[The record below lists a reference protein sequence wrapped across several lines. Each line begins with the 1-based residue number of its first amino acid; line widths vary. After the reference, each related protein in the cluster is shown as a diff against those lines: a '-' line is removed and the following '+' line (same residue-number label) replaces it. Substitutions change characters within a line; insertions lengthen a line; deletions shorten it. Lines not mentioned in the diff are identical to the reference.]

1 MAKAKDYV
9 AFPAVVCE
17 YLRNLRVERAQ
28 AQEQRRQAFKQRD
41 QLRFAISK
49 MGEADPKRVEK
60 EAECWRIEERIRIL
74 GVSLSWLEDE
84 KDRAID
90 EADQGKLWK
99 SAEVSVPPEL
109 LAPKAPKDDDE
120 DGEDEAEEDDPEQ
133 ATFDARPIGEAGTPK
148 PVKSDEPP
156 PTEKRKRGRPR
167 KNAEAKA

>member
-1 MAKAKDYV
+1 MAKPKDYV

-17 YLRNLRVERAQ
+17 YLRNLRDERAR

-49 MGEADPKRVEK
+49 MDALDPKRMEK

-84 KDRAID
+84 KDRAIE

-99 SAEVSVPPEL
+99 SAEVTVPPEL

-120 DGEDEAEEDDPEQ
+120 DGEDESDEDDPDQE
-133 ATFDARPIGEAGTPK
+133 TFDSRPIGEAGTPA
-148 PVKSDEPP
+148 PVKSDEPAP
-156 PTEKRKRGRPR
+156 KRKRGRPR
-167 KNAEAKA
+167 KQPAENKP